1 MLEAVLEFISLLDS
15 VGAFHAIY
23 VTLVM
28 AFVSTFISTCLG
40 VCFGLMLEKYRF
52 PGKNIV
58 LRINRTLMGVPPVVI
73 GLLVY
78 FLVMRRGP
86 LGAFEL
92 LFTIPGMVMAQVLI
106 ITPIITGMVYT
117 VAERQAP
124 QIRTF
129 AKCMGADDRQTFWLV
144 VRELKTEMYF
154 AVITGFGRSI
164 SEVGSVML
172 VGGNIKES
180 TRTMTTAISLLKS
193 QGIFTEGIFLGAVLL
208 LISFTL
214 QLIVDSFRKEE
225 RINENF

>member
-52 PGKNIV
+52 PCKNLV